1 MMPLVSVL
9 MQIKGDYPYLPFAI
23 ESEIV
28 QSFGNWELVICK
40 DLIDD
45 SSSRCL
51 ADLVERKNRIKIF
64 DTVGR
69 CMGVDIQDLS
79 ADLFN

>member
-1 MMPLVSVL
+1 
-9 MQIKGDYPYLPFAI
+9 MQIKGDCPYLPFAF
-23 ESEIV
+23 ESVRV

-51 ADLVERKNRIKIF
+51 ADLVEWKNRIKIF